1 MTRQDIALLFFI
13 AALFGF
19 AFLFVRVAVLQFGPL
34 PLIELRV
41 LPAGL
46 VLLAVVLALR
56 LRVDLLRDGPALVVL
71 GIFSAALPFTLI
83 AAAELRLTASL
94 ASILNATTPIF
105 VVLFGAVQTR
115 IVPGARAIVGALI
128 GLVGV
133 AMMVGLG
140 PMMVDAGLVLAI
152 AAMLVAAASYAIGGL
167 WARAR
172 LPRTPGLVQAA
183 GQCLSA
189 AAILIIPALVAR
201 PRDVPDGGAFAAVLT
216 LSLVCTGL
224 AFALLFRL
232 NARIGPQRAL
242 TVTFLAPV
250 FGLLGGVLFLGEP
263 LTLGIVLGLLVILVG
278 VSLITGVNP
287 VKCRLRRQAT
297 G

>member
-1 MTRQDIALLFFI
+1 MTRQDTALLFFI

-19 AFLFVRVAVLQFGPL
+19 AFLFVRVAVPQFGPV

-41 LPAGL
+41 LPAGI
-46 VLLAVVLALR
+46 VLLAVALALR
-56 LRVDLLRDGPALVVL
+56 LRVDLRRDGWALVVL
-71 GIFSAALPFTLI
+71 GVFSAALPFTLI
-83 AAAELRLTASL
+83 AAAEMRLTASL

-105 VVLFGAVQTR
+105 VVLFGAVRTR
-115 IVPGARAIVGALI
+115 TMPGARAIAGALI
-128 GLVGV
+128 GLAGV
-133 AMMVGLG
+133 ALMVGLG
-140 PMMVDAGLVLAI
+140 PMMVDARLVLAI
-152 AAMLVAAASYAIGGL
+152 AAMLVAAASYAVGGL

-172 LPRTPGLVQAA
+172 LSQTPGLVQAT

-189 AAILIIPALVAR
+189 AVILVIPAIIVR
-201 PRDVPDGGAFAAVLT
+201 PDETPDGGAFAAVLT

-232 NARIGPQRAL
+232 NARVGPQRAL

-250 FGLLGGVLFLGEP
+250 FGLLWGVLFLGEP
-263 LTLGIVLGLLVILVG
+263 LTWAIVLGLIVILVG

-287 VKCRLRRQAT
+287 LARFLPQRT
-297 G
+297 